1 MDNFAPV
8 LAAGGAGKKAHS
20 RIDLDIIVSSL
31 RGERCKQAELS
42 RACGNCISRS
52 ENFFKTV
59 RKIDYLVPSKL
70 FKKHKYD

>member
-8 LAAGGAGKKAHS
+8 MAAGGGEKKADS
-20 RIDLDIIVSSL
+20 RIDLDIIVTGL
-31 RGERCKQAELS
+31 RCERCKQAELS

-70 FKKHKYD
+70 LKKHKYD